1 MDSALKLVDVFFCV
15 YIIFLETYVKYGII
29 FGGIKEIMYI
39 CLINRHRDFML

>member
-15 YIIFLETYVKYGII
+15 YIIFLEKYGII